1 MKKKGRPWKCHAL
14 CMGAEAPLHLP
25 VSLAALDLTL
35 RLHHHQ
41 HQLPSPKPFSQR
53 LQQRPPPGSAFI
65 WLHFPESQNDEL
77 ATDPFLARHQS
88 THTCPGPAGIPDPGR
103 STEQARLQ
111 GLVTLSHCRRGLTC
125 RNKELDPQ
133 QVDLNP
139 LCISFL
145 LLL

>member
-77 ATDPFLARHQS
+77 ATDPFSKTPKHSHVPWPCRHPRPR
-88 THTCPGPAGIPDPGR
+88 TVHRTGPAPG
-103 STEQARLQ
+103 SGHSL
-111 GLVTLSHCRRGLTC
+111 TL
-125 RNKELDPQ
+125 
-133 QVDLNP
+133 
-139 LCISFL
+139 
-145 LLL
+145 